1 MSLITVPCRTYLQT
15 AITGNNRIVTHYKVI
30 SSLRKSSYMNG
41 IVVVYTF
48 FDWRIL
54 NLVFTNTL
62 KTNYRKYYAQIKHWI
77 YLQKKTFFTWFLCSH
92 KD

>member
-1 MSLITVPCRTYLQT
+1 
-15 AITGNNRIVTHYKVI
+15 
-30 SSLRKSSYMNG
+30 MNG

-48 FDWRIL
+48 FDWKIL
-54 NLVFTNTL
+54 NLVFTNML

-77 YLQKKTFFTWFLCSH
+77 YFQKKTFFTWFLCSH

>member
-1 MSLITVPCRTYLQT
+1 
-15 AITGNNRIVTHYKVI
+15 
-30 SSLRKSSYMNG
+30 MNG

-48 FDWRIL
+48 FDGSIL
-54 NLVFTNTL
+54 NLVFTKIL

-77 YLQKKTFFTWFLCSH
+77 YFHKKTFFNWFLCSH